1 MTAEPK
7 FVFRGDKSL
16 IPARREPGHQFLHEI
31 ELVDHLGEVVAGLGG
46 LPKGEAL
53 GVEVIGHV
61 RIINRGVVNDR
72 FTVSAPS

>member
-16 IPARREPGHQFLHEI
+16 IPARREAGQLRLD
-31 ELVDHLGEVVAGLGG
+31 ELQLVNDLSGVVAGLRG
-46 LPKGEAL
+46 LAEGEAL
-53 GVEVIGHV
+53 GFEVIGHV